1 MVFAVDK
8 GVFFIFGLDGLRING
23 KQNKIRDSFCRLSF
37 SYTVDSPLANGHL
50 STTATSRQRPPQTA
64 ATSLQ
69 RPFSSF
75 PKVAFMAVVKT
86 TVSAF
91 YCVMFGA

>member
-50 STTATSRQRPPQTA
+50 STTATSRQRPPLDSSDLSTA
-64 ATSLQ
+64 AVFL
-69 RPFSSF
+69 F
-75 PKVAFMAVVKT
+75 PQGGLYGRCQDN
-86 TVSAF
+86 S
-91 YCVMFGA
+91 